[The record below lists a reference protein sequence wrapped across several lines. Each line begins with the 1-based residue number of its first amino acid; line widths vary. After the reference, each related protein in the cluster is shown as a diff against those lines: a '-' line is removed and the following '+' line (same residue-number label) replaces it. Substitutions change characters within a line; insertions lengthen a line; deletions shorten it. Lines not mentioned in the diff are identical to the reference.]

1 MKKAMQKISVIPSWC
16 FRDEE
21 GNQLDIHLLRLLEAV
36 YRRGKLTLAASDVG
50 ISYRHAWNLLR
61 QGGEFF
67 GVPLVEMQR
76 GRGARLSL
84 LGEKL
89 LWAEQRAIARL
100 GPQLESLG
108 SELNLAIQQ
117 QQQGALS
124 VLRLHASHGFAV
136 ELLPKYLHETPLDLQ
151 YCSLQES
158 LTALHR
164 GSCDVAGFHLPRGKV
179 GERVRDT
186 YQALL
191 KPRQH
196 RVIGFIARTQGLMVA
211 PGNPLGITGVASL
224 ADKSVRFVN
233 RQASSGTRSL
243 LDCLLKE
250 AAVSSKKIRGFEIEE
265 FTHSAVAAYVAA
277 GMADCGFGV
286 EAAAQKFGL
295 DFLPLAIEDY
305 LLACHHRSLEEPR
318 LCAFLKALQGEPFQE
333 AVKRLPGYSPSQCG
347 EVMRPEDVLTAKK

>member
-1 MKKAMQKISVIPSWC
+1 MKKITVIPTWC
-16 FRDEE
+16 FRDEA
-21 GNQLDIHLLRLLEAV
+21 GNQLDLQLLRLLSAV
-36 YRRGKLTLAASDVG
+36 YRRGKLTHAAADVG

-61 QGGEFF
+61 QGGDFF
-67 GVPLVEMQR
+67 GVPLVELQR
-76 GRGARLSL
+76 GRGAQLSL

-136 ELLPKYLHETPLDLQ
+136 ELLPKHLQEIPLDLQ
-151 YCSLQES
+151 YCSPQES
-158 LTALHR
+158 LAALNR
-164 GSCDVAGFHLPRGKV
+164 GSCDVAGFHLPRGAV

-186 YQALL
+186 YQGLL
-191 KPRQH
+191 KPREH

-211 PGNPLGITGVASL
+211 PGNPLGITGVESL
-224 ADKSVRFVN
+224 INKAVRFVN

-243 LDCLLKE
+243 LDCLLSE
-250 AAVSSKKIRGFEIEE
+250 AAVSSTNIRGYEIEE
-265 FTHSAVAAYVAA
+265 YTHSAVAAYVAA
-277 GMADCGFGV
+277 GMADTGFGV

-295 DFLPLAIEDY
+295 DFIPLAIEDY
-305 LLACHHRSLEEPR
+305 LLACHHRSLKEPR
-318 LCAFLKALQGEPFQE
+318 FRAFLEILQGEAFQE
-333 AVKRLPGYSPSQCG
+333 AVGRLPGYSPSQCG
-347 EVMRPEDVLTAKK
+347 DVMQAEDILSIIP